1 MLDAI
6 ILVLSTAL
14 SKMMVGGMAFR
25 LLQAKKVFLKNWVVQ
40 VKAYRGFAGTHPFCL
55 PWAAGA
61 RRASV

>member
-40 VKAYRGFAGTHPFCL
+40 VKANRGFAGTHQFYTL
-55 PWAAGA
+55 WAAGA
-61 RRASV
+61 RRAPV